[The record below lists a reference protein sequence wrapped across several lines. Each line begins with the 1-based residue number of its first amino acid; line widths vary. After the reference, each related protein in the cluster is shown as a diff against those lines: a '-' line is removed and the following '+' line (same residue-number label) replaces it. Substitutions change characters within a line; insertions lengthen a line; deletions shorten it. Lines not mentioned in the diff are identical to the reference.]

1 MRLTFWKFDDQNYS
15 FLQIVIAQTK
25 FSESTFRNSFKVFL
39 KKALRCVASPK
50 HTKKKISFNNDVLR
64 LQRNKLL
71 FSISSFSRLL
81 LSVAICEIHALE
93 FRYFSNHWEQQ
104 ILRKIKTL

>member
-25 FSESTFRNSFKVFL
+25 FSESTFRNSFKAFL

-71 FSISSFSRLL
+71 FSISSFSHLL